1 VAFYREKIEFRPNG
15 WGKRHLKKNA
25 KSLKTADTM
34 CHIVYLVQTDTTTTK
49 NKVSSNYKGEIAKI
63 KITGGK
69 RKLTQMARTNV
80 LLVLT
85 H

>member
-1 VAFYREKIEFRPNG
+1 
-15 WGKRHLKKNA
+15 
-25 KSLKTADTM
+25 M

-69 RKLTQMARTNV
+69 RKLAQMARTNV